1 MGSQQAELGKRLAGK
16 MGWPTQKTAAG
27 TSLAGHDFRQRK
39 SGKTGRAGCPDARSF
54 PISIRRGQK
63 SSICKPSRGGRKD
76 GETCRARFPRS
87 EKSTS
92 SYPHITPHI
101 STIFVHEAPIF
112 EKKGSADEHRPGWR
126 LAGAGPGWRRRTRT
140 QPVLAGRELGRDR
153 LGYTQAVDGGAHD
166 AARVTCAFAA
176 RINAS
181 GRLLVR
187 SGRIA
192 CQSRLKVLPAYHA
205 DGA

>member
-39 SGKTGRAGCPDARSF
+39 SGKTGRTGCPDARSF

-63 SSICKPSRGGRKD
+63 SSICEELYEGNLMSIFLTWGNARGK
-76 GETCRARFPRS
+76 FPHPFFRLW
-87 EKSTS
+87 TA
-92 SYPHITPHI
+92 HI
-101 STIFVHEAPIF
+101 SAIFVHEAPIF
-112 EKKGSADEHRPGWR
+112 EKKGSADGH
-126 LAGAGPGWRRRTRT
+126 GPGWRRRTRT
-140 QPVLAGRELGRDR
+140 RPVLAGRELGRNR
-153 LGYTQAVDGGAHD
+153 LGDAQAVDGGAHD
-166 AARVTCAFAA
+166 TARVTCAFAA
-176 RINAS
+176 RVDAS

-187 SGRIA
+187 IGQIA
-192 CQSRLKVLPAYHA
+192 CQSRLKVLPTNHA

>member
-1 MGSQQAELGKRLAGK
+1 MTFDSGNQGRREGPAARTHVLSRFQFAVDKNRRYVSHPEAEERMGG
-16 MGWPTQKTAAG
+16 
-27 TSLAGHDFRQRK
+27 
-39 SGKTGRAGCPDARSF
+39 
-54 PISIRRGQK
+54 
-63 SSICKPSRGGRKD
+63 
-76 GETCRARFPRS
+76 TCRARFPSS

-101 STIFVHEAPIF
+101 STFFVHEAPIF
-112 EKKGSADEHRPGWR
+112 EKKGSADGHGPGWR
-126 LAGAGPGWRRRTRT
+126 RAGAGPGWRRRTRT
-140 QPVLAGRELGRDR
+140 RPVLAGRELGRDR

-166 AARVTCAFAA
+166 AARVTCAFTA
-176 RINAS
+176 RIDAS

-192 CQSRLKVLPAYHA
+192 CQSRLKVLPTNHA